1 MGNLRS
7 PKRKLNEKNVWIAQ
21 EVQRKK
27 IDLAKKFV
35 EERIKADAEF
45 AKDVLAAVGENLP
58 AEIKKLAEETVAKEV
73 NAVVNLNE
81 TQALEVVEKVVQ
93 ETGPVAEKS

>member
-7 PKRKLNEKNVWIAQ
+7 LKRNLNEKYVWIAQ

-27 IDLAKKFV
+27 IELAKKFV
-35 EERIKADAEF
+35 EDRVKTDAKF

-58 AEIKKLAEETVAKEV
+58 AEIKKSAEETIAREA
-73 NAVVNLNE
+73 AV
-81 TQALEVVEKVVQ
+81 TSEKVVS
-93 ETGPVAEKS
+93 ETNDCALDDPPVWEVK